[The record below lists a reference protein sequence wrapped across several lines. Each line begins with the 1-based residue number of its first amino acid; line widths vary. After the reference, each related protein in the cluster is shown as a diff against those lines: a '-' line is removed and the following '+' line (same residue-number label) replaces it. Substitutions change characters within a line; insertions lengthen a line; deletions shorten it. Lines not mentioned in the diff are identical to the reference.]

1 MNWFLFSC
9 ITGEVAIEGGI
20 QFALDSDL
28 TAEPPEFTLTCI
40 SIEGPATSVV
50 WTRDSTTV
58 ITEGTETVL
67 NDQMAARYTHT
78 LTVTGRLGGDY
89 VCNVSNSISSIL
101 SRELNI
107 KGVYTKPER
116 KKNQKE
122 MFFNAGIY
130 FSPIVASPPTNLMV
144 AQETGT
150 SFRLTWTPPSPLG
163 DTTGYTVLYSATGSS
178 SSGGSVEISG
188 GSSDSLA
195 LTGLTSG
202 VNYTVSLIARSQH
215 IPSAA
220 VTAPVEPSE
229 AETLQYIP

>member
-1 MNWFLFSC
+1 MNWFLWVC
-9 ITGEVAIEGGI
+9 ITGQVSIDGEV
-20 QFALDSDL
+20 QFTLDSDL

-40 SIEGPATSVV
+40 SIKGPATSVV
-50 WTRDSTTV
+50 WTRDNELV
-58 ITEGTETVL
+58 TEGTETVL
-67 NDQMAARYTHT
+67 NDPVTARYTHT

-101 SRELNI
+101 SHELNI

-116 KKNQKE
+116 NV
-122 MFFNAGIY
+122 FNAST
-130 FSPIVASPPTNLMV
+130 FPPIVAPPPTNLMV

-163 DTTGYTVLYSATGSS
+163 DTTGYTVLYSATGVSS
-178 SSGGSVEISG
+178 SSGSVEISG

-202 VNYTVSLIARSQH
+202 VNYTLSLIARSQH

-229 AETLQYIP
+229 AEILQYIP

>member
-1 MNWFLFSC
+1 MSWFLFSC
-9 ITGEVAIEGGI
+9 TTGEVSIDGEV
-20 QFALDSDL
+20 QFTLDSDL

-107 KGVYTKPER
+107 KGVYTKQER
-116 KKNQKE
+116 NV
-122 MFFNAGIY
+122 F
-130 FSPIVASPPTNLMV
+130 
-144 AQETGT
+144 
-150 SFRLTWTPPSPLG
+150 
-163 DTTGYTVLYSATGSS
+163 
-178 SSGGSVEISG
+178 
-188 GSSDSLA
+188 
-195 LTGLTSG
+195 
-202 VNYTVSLIARSQH
+202 
-215 IPSAA
+215 
-220 VTAPVEPSE
+220 
-229 AETLQYIP
+229 

>member
-1 MNWFLFSC
+1 
-9 ITGEVAIEGGI
+9 
-20 QFALDSDL
+20 
-28 TAEPPEFTLTCI
+28 
-40 SIEGPATSVV
+40 
-50 WTRDSTTV
+50 
-58 ITEGTETVL
+58 
-67 NDQMAARYTHT
+67 
-78 LTVTGRLGGDY
+78 
-89 VCNVSNSISSIL
+89 
-101 SRELNI
+101 
-107 KGVYTKPER
+107 
-116 KKNQKE
+116 
-122 MFFNAGIY
+122 MFFNAST
-130 FSPIVASPPTNLMV
+130 FPPIVASPPTNLMV

-150 SFRLTWTPPSPLG
+150 SFRLIWTPPSPLG

-195 LTGLTSG
+195 LTGLASG

>member
-1 MNWFLFSC
+1 MNWFLWVC
-9 ITGEVAIEGGI
+9 ITGEVSIDGEV
-20 QFALDSDL
+20 QFTLDSDL

-50 WTRDSTTV
+50 WTRDNELV
-58 ITEGTETVL
+58 TEGTETVL
-67 NDQMAARYTHT
+67 NDPVTARYTHT
-78 LTVTGRLGGDY
+78 LTLTGRLGGDY

-116 KKNQKE
+116 NVQ
-122 MFFNAGIY
+122 Y
-130 FSPIVASPPTNLMV
+130 FPPIVASPPTNLMV

-163 DTTGYTVLYSATGSS
+163 DTIGYTVLYSATGV

-202 VNYTVSLIARSQH
+202 ENYTVSLIARSQH

-229 AETLQYIP
+229 ADTL

>member
-1 MNWFLFSC
+1 MSWFLWVC
-9 ITGEVAIEGGI
+9 ITGEVSIEGEV
-20 QFALDSDL
+20 QFTLDSEL

-67 NDQMAARYTHT
+67 NDQMAALYTHT

-116 KKNQKE
+116 KQNPE
-122 MFFNAGIY
+122 RNVF
-130 FSPIVASPPTNLMV
+130 
-144 AQETGT
+144 
-150 SFRLTWTPPSPLG
+150 
-163 DTTGYTVLYSATGSS
+163 
-178 SSGGSVEISG
+178 
-188 GSSDSLA
+188 
-195 LTGLTSG
+195 
-202 VNYTVSLIARSQH
+202 
-215 IPSAA
+215 
-220 VTAPVEPSE
+220 
-229 AETLQYIP
+229 